1 MPSETMPESPASTEK
16 DAPFEAA
23 PSLVAAE
30 EFSFARTIGLAGVM
44 LAVLGAAVVLFNEI
58 SGPRFVSKSWGII
71 FFFLGAAG
79 MLFHAVRDSN
89 MEVRRTYGVLLGFGL
104 IGVAG
109 VVTIINPN
117 LFTSYGTA
125 ALVGA
130 LCFLLAFARNEDEPF
145 WRQIIVGALM
155 VLGVAQA
162 LIAFGSGLFLPDFLA
177 GPGLVMALLGLAYL
191 CGALVQFAPD
201 SDARRLVAWGLA
213 ALAVLG
219 VLYALIRT
227 SLPGLFGAADR
238 PFFVPAGLILIMLS
252 LLYGA
257 VALGTLSD
265 SRTVVM
271 TRRELSAYFYSPV
284 AYLVLLG
291 MAIILALNYFFFLA
305 RIELRPQPEPVVAP
319 YGFNLFSVIGTL
331 IVVPAITMRLLS
343 EEKRSGTYEVLMCA
357 PVSETSVVLSKF
369 LAGLIFFL
377 LLWVPAGLYLIAL
390 RVEGGK
396 PFDYRPL
403 LSFYMALIFC
413 GAAFVSMGLFFSA
426 LTRNQIIAY
435 VLTFVFLLVQVLF
448 YVIRDSTSIGPLWQA
463 VFRHLGYL
471 TLWDEA
477 VSGRLPVRDLI
488 LQTSLCIF
496 WLFLTVRVLEARRWS

>member
-1 MPSETMPESPASTEK
+1 
-16 DAPFEAA
+16 
-23 PSLVAAE
+23 
-30 EFSFARTIGLAGVM
+30 
-44 LAVLGAAVVLFNEI
+44 
-58 SGPRFVSKSWGII
+58 
-71 FFFLGAAG
+71 
-79 MLFHAVRDSN
+79 
-89 MEVRRTYGVLLGFGL
+89 
-104 IGVAG
+104 
-109 VVTIINPN
+109 
-117 LFTSYGTA
+117 
-125 ALVGA
+125 
-130 LCFLLAFARNEDEPF
+130 
-145 WRQIIVGALM
+145 
-155 VLGVAQA
+155 
-162 LIAFGSGLFLPDFLA
+162 
-177 GPGLVMALLGLAYL
+177 
-191 CGALVQFAPD
+191 
-201 SDARRLVAWGLA
+201 
-213 ALAVLG
+213 
-219 VLYALIRT
+219 
-227 SLPGLFGAADR
+227 
-238 PFFVPAGLILIMLS
+238 
-252 LLYGA
+252 
-257 VALGTLSD
+257 
-265 SRTVVM
+265 M

-403 LSFYMALIFC
+403 LSFYVALIFC